1 MKVSKQQVVEFI
13 RARGDEE
20 RADQA
25 ERELPDSVDVG
36 EDGGLLA
43 QYGVTEDDLTDEGAW
58 G

>member
-20 RADQA
+20 RAGEA
-25 ERELPDSVDVG
+25 ERELPDSVDV
-36 EDGGLLA
+36 GLLA